1 MFSIEQVK
9 VFVASAELGSF
20 SAAARSM
27 GKSHSSISMAITSL
41 EDGLGVQLFDRSTK
55 MPTLTEDGERFYEQ
69 SLLLLR
75 QIERM
80 HASAKSSLNKVEKK
94 LHIGLGEMVPFAL
107 IESLLEKTAEKYAH
121 TKLGVFRGEYAL
133 LIEKLQRGELDIVV
147 STNAETAPRAV
158 DFYAILEMEFVC
170 ICSPDSSLADM
181 PVVDNERL
189 LATRQLACVDMLNNP
204 VLKAYA
210 SVSPEIWEM
219 TDQDDM
225 IKLVEQGVGWATVPK
240 MLAEERIAIGTLKIF
255 RPEFSHTKQTIL
267 IDMLVSSSRERGPV
281 QQFLM
286 KELQSL
292 AK

>member
-20 SAAARSM
+20 SAAARSV

-41 EDGLGVQLFDRSTK
+41 EDELGVELFDRSTK

-80 HASAKSSLNKVEKK
+80 HASAQSSLNNVEKK
-94 LHIGLGEMVPFAL
+94 LRIGLGEMVPFAL
-107 IESLLEKTAEKYAH
+107 IESLLEKTADSYPH
-121 TKLGVFRGEYAL
+121 TKLGVYRGEYPW
-133 LIEKLQRGELDIVV
+133 LIEQLQQGELDIVIAA
-147 STNAETAPRAV
+147 NAETAPIAI
-158 DFYAILEMEFVC
+158 DFYAILEIEFVC
-170 ICSPDSSLADM
+170 VCSPDSPLADM
-181 PVVDNERL
+181 PIVENEVL
-189 LATRQLACVDMLNNP
+189 LATRQLACVNMLNNP

-225 IKLVEQGVGWATVPK
+225 IKLVEQGVGWAAVPK
-240 MLAEERIAIGTLKIF
+240 VIAEERLALGTLKIF
-255 RPEFSHTKQTIL
+255 KPEFSHTKQTIL
-267 IDMLVSSSRERGPV
+267 IDMLVSSSHQQGPV

-286 KELQSL
+286 KELKSL
-292 AK
+292 NE